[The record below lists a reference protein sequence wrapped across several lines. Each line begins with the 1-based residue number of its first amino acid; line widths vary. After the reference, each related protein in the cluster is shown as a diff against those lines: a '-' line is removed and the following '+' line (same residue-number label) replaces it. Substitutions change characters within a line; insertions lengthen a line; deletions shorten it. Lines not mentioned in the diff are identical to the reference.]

1 NLIESS
7 TINEVRKVLLL
18 RKALNRATSKS
29 NIQLALSQ
37 LANYPTLQ
45 ALMVSGNYLDNPEV
59 QQEAARAVMNIALAN
74 TSLYGEEVR
83 KLIQKTMEVI
93 SGQDSQYFKASLQKH
108 LDEMPSEKG
117 FYPLFN
123 GK

>member
-1 NLIESS
+1 IALNAIANWEDDEAMDVLFNIAEKETNRENSQKALEGYINLIESS

-59 QQEAARAVMNIALAN
+59 QQEAARAVMN
-74 TSLYGEEVR
+74 
-83 KLIQKTMEVI
+83 
-93 SGQDSQYFKASLQKH
+93 
-108 LDEMPSEKG
+108 
-117 FYPLFN
+117 
-123 GK
+123 